1 MKTQA
6 AVLFEVCKPL
16 RLVPVT
22 IPDLKSGQVLVDI
35 AYSSICHSQL
45 LEVLGKRGPDRFLPH
60 ALGHEGSGTVL
71 EVGPD
76 VVKVKPGDRVVLSWI
91 KGKGR
96 DVSSVVYQSDEG
108 PVNSG
113 AISTFMRQTITCENR
128 LTPISDSMPLRE
140 AALLGCAIPTGA
152 GIVLKVVKVSE
163 GESIA
168 IFGVGG
174 VGLSALMAASFVK
187 AHKIIAVDIFGH
199 KLMQAKKLGATHIVD
214 ATSCDVASE
223 ILNMTN
229 GLGVDHAVE
238 ASGKKEAM
246 EAAFRS
252 VRNRGGVCV
261 IAGNLSR
268 GDVISIDPMDLI
280 RGKKILGSWGGST
293 QTDEDIPF
301 YANLFLSG
309 ELPLRSMITHEYE
322 LQDINQAFTELE
334 QGNAGRILIKMKD

>member
-16 RLVPVT
+16 QLIPVT
-22 IPDLKSGQVLVDI
+22 IPSLKSGQVLVDV

-60 ALGHEGSGTVL
+60 TLGHEGSGTVL
-71 EVGPD
+71 EVGSD

-91 KGKGR
+91 KGKGK
-96 DVSSVVYQSDEG
+96 DVPSMVYQSDEG

-113 AISTFMRQTITCENR
+113 AISTFMRRTITCENR
-128 LTPISDSMPLRE
+128 LTPILDSMPLRE

-152 GIVLKVVKVSE
+152 GIVLKVAKISE
-163 GESIA
+163 GESVA
-168 IFGVGG
+168 IFGIGG

-187 AHKIIAVDIFGH
+187 AHKIIAVDIFDH
-199 KLMQAKKLGATHIVD
+199 KLKQAKQLGATHTINGM
-214 ATSCDVASE
+214 SCDVAIE

-229 GLGVDHAVE
+229 GLGVDYAIE
-238 ASGKKEAM
+238 ASGKKQAM

-252 VRNRGGVCV
+252 VRDQGGICV
-261 IAGNLSR
+261 IAGNLSQ
-268 GDVISIDPMDLI
+268 GDLILIDPMDLI
-280 RGKKILGSWGGST
+280 KGKKILGSWGGSA

-309 ELPLRSMITHEYE
+309 DLPLKSMITHEYG
-322 LQDINQAFTELE
+322 LQDINQALKELE
-334 QGNAGRILIKMKD
+334 QGNAGRIMIKMED